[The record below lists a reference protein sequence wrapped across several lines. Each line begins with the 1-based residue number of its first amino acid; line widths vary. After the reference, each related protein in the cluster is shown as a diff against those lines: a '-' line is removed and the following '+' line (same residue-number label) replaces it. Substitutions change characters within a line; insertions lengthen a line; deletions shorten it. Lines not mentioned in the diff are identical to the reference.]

1 MKQPG
6 VLITLI
12 VFIAGVSFVLS
23 AQEQKGGRPISAILS
38 GGAEVPGPGD
48 ADGTGLVKLTFN
60 PGQNQ
65 ICYELTVE
73 NIAPATMAHIH
84 SGAANAAGP
93 VVVTLKAPTQGTVK
107 DCVQVDKDKISKIMD
122 DPESFYVNVH
132 NADFPNGAVRGQLP
146 KQGS

>member
-6 VLITLI
+6 LLITLL

-23 AQEQKGGRPISAILS
+23 AQEQKGGRPLSAILT

-48 ADGTGLVKLTFN
+48 ADGTGLVKLTLN

-93 VVVTLKAPTQGTVK
+93 VVVPLKAPSQGSVK
-107 DCVQVDKDKISKIMD
+107 ECVQVEQEKLSGIAK
-122 DPESFYVNVH
+122 DPEGYYVNVH
-132 NADFPNGAVRGQLP
+132 NADFPNGAVRGQLG
-146 KQGS
+146 K